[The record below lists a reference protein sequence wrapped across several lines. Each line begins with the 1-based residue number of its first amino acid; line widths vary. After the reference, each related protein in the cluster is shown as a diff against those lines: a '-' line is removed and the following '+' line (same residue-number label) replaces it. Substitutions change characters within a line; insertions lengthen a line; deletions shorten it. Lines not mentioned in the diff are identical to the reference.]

1 MAAPPPPTSLL
12 WASETSSPHSQSSL
26 LLCSSSSIQHLIDS
40 RCIINFFPTFL
51 NSVCRQFL
59 GAPTSD
65 WWSDNVFCNLPI
77 HQIFLKKQ
85 RKQSK
90 TCSSFSSYR
99 RSGDGIYFG
108 ALKAKKKNQLE
119 SHFTSLSVCL
129 CRNRHITQK
138 EDDTVNLQNL
148 QSDIT
153 LILLTVKQTIHFS
166 CSACLLGGEC
176 QNENN
181 DTITFMAVHLLP
193 NKHRWSFLKMYL
205 E

>member
-1 MAAPPPPTSLL
+1 MGNLIPTLEWLPPPPPTSLL

-90 TCSSFSSYR
+90 TCSSFLSCR

-129 CRNRHITQK
+129 CRNRHNTKRRWHCKSSEFAKWYNI
-138 EDDTVNLQNL
+138 N
-148 QSDIT
+148 T
-153 LILLTVKQTIHFS
+153 LNRKADYPLL
-166 CSACLLGGEC
+166 LLC
-176 QNENN
+176 VSSWRR
-181 DTITFMAVHLLP
+181 MP
-193 NKHRWSFLKMYL
+193 KWK
-205 E
+205 